1 MIDAL
6 IVHRVLKIPD
16 TQGFSFY
23 LFFCLFSSYFPF
35 PAVSGGKQRE
45 AGGLAALQ
53 KQVDQQTCIT

>member
-6 IVHRVLKIPD
+6 IVHQVLKIPD

-23 LFFCLFSSYFPF
+23 LFFVFFPSYFPLS
-35 PAVSGGKQRE
+35 AVTGGKQRE